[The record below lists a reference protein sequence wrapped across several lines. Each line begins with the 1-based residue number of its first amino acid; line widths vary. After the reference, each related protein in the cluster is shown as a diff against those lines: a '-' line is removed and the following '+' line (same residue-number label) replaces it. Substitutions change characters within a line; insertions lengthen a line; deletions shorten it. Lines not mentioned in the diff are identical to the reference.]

1 MRDIRPGGDHQ
12 QGMGVRRTRLFPTP
26 WAPALDWLFLT
37 SLKQTSLFYGAD
49 LHEPAFF
56 LPVCGQDPSMWD
68 GDVGLAGADTNGL
81 SKRATPTWEPRRAHQ
96 YLPSQFHENA
106 LISVSLKDCTRPGK

>member
-1 MRDIRPGGDHQ
+1 
-12 QGMGVRRTRLFPTP
+12 
-26 WAPALDWLFLT
+26 
-37 SLKQTSLFYGAD
+37 
-49 LHEPAFF
+49 
-56 LPVCGQDPSMWD
+56 MWD

-106 LISVSLKDCTRPGK
+106 LISVSLKDCTRLMRIESMSTVVLHSKAPDTFAGDVPIGDK